1 MILNGSPG
9 IHLGEPDNSFETS
22 LRKTRQNAMAETEKI
37 TINLSV
43 VDLGKIDVLV
53 EKGFYSSR
61 SDLIRTAIREK
72 LAAHDRVLE
81 EVISTH
87 AMGLGIFVITRKDLE
102 KVLEKGLKKTIFVI
116 GMLIIEK
123 DITPELADAT
133 IESVKVYGSLRAG
146 EAVKQVLSDRIK

>member
-1 MILNGSPG
+1 
-9 IHLGEPDNSFETS
+9 
-22 LRKTRQNAMAETEKI
+22 MAETEKI

-72 LAAHDRVLE
+72 LATHDRVLE

-87 AMGLGIFVITRKDLE
+87 ATGLGIFVITRKDLE
-102 KVLEKGLKKTIFVI
+102 KLREQGLKKKIFVI

-133 IESVKVYGSLRAG
+133 IESVKVYGALRAG
-146 EAVKQVLSDRIK
+146 EKVQEVLSDRIR

>member
-1 MILNGSPG
+1 MILIVSPG
-9 IHLGEPDNSFETS
+9 IRLGEPDISFASS
-22 LRKTRQNAMAETEKI
+22 LRKTRKNAMAETEKI

-72 LAAHDRVLE
+72 LSAHDRVLE

-102 KVLEKGLKKTIFVI
+102 KLREQGLKKKIFVI

-133 IESVKVYGSLRAG
+133 IESVKVYGALRAAG
-146 EAVKQVLSDRIK
+146 EVQQVLSDRIK